1 MTEGKYDH
9 VKAAVEF
16 CNLIRSTLGPRG
28 MNKMVLGNDTIL
40 TNDGSTIINALKGGN
55 PIIELLKNLAKS
67 QELNI
72 GDGTTTATILTGQ
85 LLSNAMNLL
94 DKGIHPTVI
103 INGFNIAKVE
113 AIKYL
118 ETLSKEENKERIIK
132 TAFGTKITS
141 DISDHMTDLLLE
153 VKDIENLKLF
163 KKDNDNPTESQLFK
177 GYVFE
182 GFTINDRMAPEIT
195 GKIAVLD
202 FPVNMKFDRFN
213 VTSADELEKAST
225 FDTDYKKKI
234 VDKLVENDV
243 KCIFYTD
250 TTPEFETYLTDQGIT
265 GIVVFQ
271 RTNVDGICNSL
282 GASAISSIEQ
292 INDKHFG
299 EGHIKY
305 IKGIKGTIYIDGQ
318 METLILKGNTSQF
331 LDEMHRALE
340 DAVSLLRHDLKSVV
354 GGGAVEIEIARAI
367 REVSKKVG
375 GKEQLAID
383 GFIEAIESLPS
394 ILAENCGLD
403 SIEVLTLLKNL
414 HNQGKTEMGVD
425 PHAGVSDA
433 RERGIFEPVLIK
445 VHAINSAVNI
455 SNLILKLDG
464 IYQGDLDS
472 EEAKK

>member
-1 MTEGKYDH
+1 
-9 VKAAVEF
+9 
-16 CNLIRSTLGPRG
+16 
-28 MNKMVLGNDTIL
+28 MV
-40 TNDGSTIINALKGGN
+40 
-55 PIIELLKNLAKS
+55 
-67 QELNI
+67 
-72 GDGTTTATILTGQ
+72 
-85 LLSNAMNLL
+85 
-94 DKGIHPTVI
+94 
-103 INGFNIAKVE
+103 
-113 AIKYL
+113 
-118 ETLSKEENKERIIK
+118 
-132 TAFGTKITS
+132 
-141 DISDHMTDLLLE
+141 
-153 VKDIENLKLF
+153 
-163 KKDNDNPTESQLFK
+163 
-177 GYVFE
+177 
-182 GFTINDRMAPEIT
+182 PEIT

-455 SNLILKLDG
+455 ANLILKLDG

-472 EEAKK
+472 EEAKKWKLILKVR